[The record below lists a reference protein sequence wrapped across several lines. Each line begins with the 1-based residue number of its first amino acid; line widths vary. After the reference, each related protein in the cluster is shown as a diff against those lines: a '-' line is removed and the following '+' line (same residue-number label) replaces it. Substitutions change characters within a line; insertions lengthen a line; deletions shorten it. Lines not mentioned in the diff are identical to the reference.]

1 MSVSGSGNV
10 IVTGNVIIVTGIRTK
25 WEAVAAAHIDA
36 TRKMLNTPASVPATR
51 RGHAVTI
58 GSKTSGTMDMMESET
73 ETETEN
79 LGTTSGTEQETT
91 VAREIGYERH
101 ECTGMYLECRTA
113 CLAESIQSRVVLLTK
128 EVQC

>member
-1 MSVSGSGNV
+1 MSVSGSGSV

-58 GSKTSGTMDMMESET
+58 GSKMSGTTDMMESESET

-79 LGTTSGTEQETT
+79 LGTMSGTEQETT
-91 VAREIGYERH
+91 VAREMG
-101 ECTGMYLECRTA
+101 
-113 CLAESIQSRVVLLTK
+113 
-128 EVQC
+128 